1 MNNVIIADDSDTAR
15 MFVRRCF
22 EIAGL
27 SESTIH
33 EARDGNHV
41 LEFLER
47 QDIELVITDLNMPGL
62 DGRGLIARMRSEPRW
77 ENIPVIV
84 VSSAAN
90 GELQRELKALGALAV
105 VKKPP
110 NPEHAAKCLE
120 VVKRR
125 QERAL

>member
-1 MNNVIIADDSDTAR
+1 MDHVIIADDSDTAR

-27 SESTIH
+27 AESTIH
-33 EARDGNHV
+33 EARDGNHAIAL
-41 LEFLER
+41 LESAPV
-47 QDIELVITDLNMPGL
+47 ELVITDLNMPGL
-62 DGRGLIARMRSEPRW
+62 DGRALIGRMRGDSRW
-77 ENIPVIV
+77 AHIPVIV

-90 GELQRELKALGALAV
+90 AELQRELKALGAQAV

-120 VVKRR
+120 VIKRH
-125 QERAL
+125 QGGP

>member
-27 SESTIH
+27 A
-33 EARDGNHV
+33 EANIMEAPNGYEV
-41 LEFLER
+41 LKILRTKEV
-47 QDIELVITDLNMPGL
+47 DLVITDLNMPEL
-62 DGRGLIARMRSEPRW
+62 DGRSLLKEMRSDVRW
-77 ENIPVIV
+77 SVIPVII

-90 GELQRELKALGALAV
+90 AELQSELKLLGAQAV

-110 NPEHAAKCLE
+110 SPEQASQCLR
-120 VVKRR
+120 VLSRR
-125 QERAL
+125 GAHV

>member
-1 MNNVIIADDSDTAR
+1 MDNVIIADDSDTAR

-27 SESTIH
+27 AESTIY
-33 EARDGNHV
+33 EARDGQHAI
-41 LEFLER
+41 EFLESAP
-47 QDIELVITDLNMPGL
+47 IELVITDLNMPGI
-62 DGRGLIARMRSEPRW
+62 DGRALIQRMRSEPRW
-77 ENIPVIV
+77 ADIPVIV

-90 GELQRELKALGALAV
+90 AELQKELKALGASAV

-120 VVKRR
+120 VLKRR
-125 QERAL
+125 QEQT